1 MERFAVLGLVMF
13 FYMKVPANQEGLS
26 IFVVGRPGPE
36 YGLPV
41 ALSGVNENMCLAVP
55 SKIVEIKEALATVDV
70 DGVRREASLL
80 LLEDVKIGDY
90 VILHAGFAISKVD
103 EEVAKQALVDMRN
116 MLDAVDAM
124 SNKPV

>member
-1 MERFAVLGLVMF
+1 
-13 FYMKVPANQEGLS
+13 
-26 IFVVGRPGPE
+26 
-36 YGLPV
+36 
-41 ALSGVNENMCLAVP
+41 MCLAVP

-103 EEVAKQALVDMRN
+103 EEVAKQTLVDMRN
-116 MLDAVDAM
+116 MLNAVDAM
-124 SNKPV
+124 SNKTM